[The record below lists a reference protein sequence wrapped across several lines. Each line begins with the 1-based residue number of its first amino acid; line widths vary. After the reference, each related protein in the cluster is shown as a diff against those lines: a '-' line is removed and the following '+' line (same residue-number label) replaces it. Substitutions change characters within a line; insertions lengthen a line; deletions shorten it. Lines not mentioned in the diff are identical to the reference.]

1 MEDYY
6 LEPGFDPSTLRVAT
20 LRKILL
26 EHNVR
31 FGQVTKKKA
40 LVELFEEHIQSQA
53 DSLRQEKHNVQS
65 SSQGIQFMNGAS
77 RLSGVEEHQT
87 RRKRRVAESR
97 AERSTSPP
105 SEAQPKGE
113 SLLSPRGGRRKL
125 ISKRTTTPA
134 EFPNTEVD
142 FSDDEPVT
150 TGTPRRGSRDADF
163 LTPRTRSRVRTP
175 LPRKRSNLE
184 LKVEP
189 VKLPNVSPEKN
200 PSSAAVETESTDQT
214 VPTTKVPTLKD
225 SPLQPPP
232 TSPEK
237 PQVKE
242 TPSEQPQPQPPLTPG
257 RGEPPSKK
265 RKLNRDRT
273 LSPEP
278 EEEAVKFHLRYRRE
292 SGFFSDDNPFQT
304 NINESPLTEA
314 AESHQKIKKKK
325 RLVRRKH
332 IKQAESGTMHST
344 TDTTPVTRTAAKMDH
359 RPGVTS
365 PLRHGTS
372 FAPMGTLF
380 NFAHKPQPVI
390 EAPLVTPHRVTGEPK
405 GQAPSPYAMRSP
417 PVFAKTMQPLPL
429 VFSPSPA
436 HSRPSLAPKDVVEVE
451 IAEKKSPIP
460 TTNSLHQTPSR
471 HSAIP
476 AVQSTPRRLPQDSPL
491 PSSPLPETPV
501 PTRAHAPRAETPP
514 SLATDVPDVA
524 ATIPD
529 PPTVHPVLKRRF
541 RKSSSSTAPD
551 LTGRHG
557 ELGYYPDNEEGACLS
572 WFFSITLLTLAV
584 LAGILVW
591 HRQESFRLG
600 YCGDHSPP
608 FPSWS
613 LGHTGNYTW
622 NDWSPALSHNVSE
635 LWEVVKPAC
644 VPCPYRAHCSQG
656 QIARCDEGFMVRPH
670 PMANPVFPFP
680 EQCVPD
686 TVKLAKVEQ
695 VCDEIQRV
703 LSRRLGQLQCNWRQ
717 YNRLLNKQD
726 EVAMVEAS
734 GLPEQHLYAQIHA
747 LKEPDVS
754 DEEFLE
760 VWNLALRNV
769 KQWDD
774 RIEYVLIETSPQKET
789 LYLVSKVASLPW
801 LCQVKTTGFYL
812 LSVYQREI
820 LSALVILTVILFIR
834 ARYRRYKRE
843 AHYVQELVQASIQR
857 LVQQEHLHIVD
868 PKQHP
873 SNALSVTQLRD
884 VLVTSRYASGPTSR
898 NRLWERVRKHVE
910 HNSNVRVRMT
920 QVKGEP
926 HRVWEWIGATQPF
939 IATTSHPNSPSDMRT
954 GMEDDLMFVTGK
966 SHQTHA

>member
-6 LEPGFDPSTLRVAT
+6 LEPGFDPNTLRVVA

-26 EHNVR
+26 EHNVQ
-31 FGQVTKKKA
+31 FGQMTKKKA

-53 DSLRQEKHNVQS
+53 NTLRQEKRNVQS

-77 RLSGVEEHQT
+77 RLSGVEERQT

-97 AERSTSPP
+97 NDRSVSPP
-105 SEAQPKGE
+105 PEAQPKGE
-113 SLLSPRGGRRKL
+113 ALLSPRGGRRKL

-134 EFPNTEVD
+134 EFPSTEVD

-150 TGTPRRGSRDADF
+150 SGTPRRGSRDADY

-189 VKLPNVSPEKN
+189 VKLPNLGQEKHL
-200 PSSAAVETESTDQT
+200 SSAGVETGSTDQT
-214 VPTTKVPTLKD
+214 VPTAEAPVLKD
-225 SPLQPPP
+225 SPLQPPM
-232 TSPEK
+232 SPEK
-237 PQVKE
+237 PQVKDV
-242 TPSEQPQPQPPLTPG
+242 PSEQPPSTPG
-257 RGEPPSKK
+257 REERPSKK

-273 LSPEP
+273 PSPEP
-278 EEEAVKFHLRYRRE
+278 EEEDQDEEAVKLHPRYRRE

-304 NINESPLTEA
+304 NTKESPLTET
-314 AESHQKIKKKK
+314 AESQQKAKKKKKK

-332 IKQAESGTMHST
+332 TNRAEPDTVDST
-344 TDTTPVTRTAAKMDH
+344 TGTTPHSRAKADH
-359 RPGVTS
+359 RPSVTS

-380 NFAHKPQPVI
+380 DFTHKPQPVV
-390 EAPLVTPHRVTGEPK
+390 EAPLVTPHRGTGEPK
-405 GQAPSPYAMRSP
+405 GQVPNPYAMRSP
-417 PVFAKTMQPLPL
+417 PVFAKTMQPIPL

-436 HSRPSLAPKDVVEVE
+436 RSRASLAPKEEVEVE
-451 IAEKKSPIP
+451 IEQKMPSIP
-460 TTNSLHQTPSR
+460 TSSPQQTPSR
-471 HSAIP
+471 RSATP
-476 AVQSTPRRLPQDSPL
+476 MVQSSPRHLSQNSPL
-491 PSSPLPETPV
+491 SSSPRHETPV

-541 RKSSSSTAPD
+541 RKSSASGASEF
-551 LTGRHG
+551 TGRHG
-557 ELGYYPDNEEGACLS
+557 DAGYYLDNEEGGCLS
-572 WFFSITLLTLAV
+572 WLFSITLLMLGV

-600 YCGDHSPP
+600 YCNEHHPA

-622 NDWSPALSHNVSE
+622 NDWSPALPHNVSE
-635 LWEVVKPAC
+635 LWEVVKPTC
-644 VPCPYRAHCSQG
+644 VPCPHRAHCSQG

-695 VCDEIQRV
+695 VCEEIQRV

-717 YNRLLNKQD
+717 YNRLLKKQD
-726 EVAMVEAS
+726 EVTMVEAS

-801 LCQVKTTGFYL
+801 LCQVKTTSFYL
-812 LSVYQREI
+812 ASMYQREI
-820 LSALVILTVILFIR
+820 LSGLVILTVILFIR

-843 AHYVQELVQASIQR
+843 AHHVQELVQASIQR

-884 VLVTSRYASGPTSR
+884 VLVTSRYASGPASR

-939 IATTSHPNSPSDMRT
+939 IATTSQPNSPSDTRA
-954 GMEDDLMFVTGK
+954 GMEDELMFVTGK
-966 SHQTHA
+966 SRQSHI